1 MEKFLDRF
9 GPNVQGQHNMGISD
23 QVIRFW
29 IAPPTKGPS
38 GGQSCVR
45 LSICLHIVWFQPSNL
60 ARYPGQGRFTGV
72 DHAPKTKGGALRVQN
87 FSGTSYIRLQRLLIE
102 PPNLERKAE
111 LERERFSRVDNHDHI
126 RDPMEY
132 ESWNFS
138 AVVESMHCPESSSK
152 WR

>member
-1 MEKFLDRF
+1 MLIHRLISAVKFGTVPRA
-9 GPNVQGQHNMGISD
+9 GEVYRGRSRPQNKGRGIKD
-23 QVIRFW
+23 PEFFW
-29 IAPPTKGPS
+29 DF
-38 GGQSCVR
+38 
-45 LSICLHIVWFQPSNL
+45 LHTLTTFFV
-60 ARYPGQGRFTGV
+60 
-72 DHAPKTKGGALRVQN
+72 
-87 FSGTSYIRLQRLLIE
+87 E

-152 WR
+152 